1 MGRGGDLCRRKLFLK
16 AWIFLCMLLNAV
28 TPQSAEG
35 GLTQCE
41 IETIIRELTNP
52 NPEYQM
58 HIASLRNQLRSLLG
72 RKLPDDNFL
81 DSDDSLEAD
90 KRSIGSLARNGFL
103 NNGKRYVGS
112 LARSDSLRSQ
122 FDTIKR
128 SLATLAKNG
137 QLPSREPDYND
148 SAQQWSEK
156 RNLGSLARSGYLA
169 GKRNI
174 GSLARDFQLPSSST
188 GKRNIAALARDGLVP
203 SLNPKRNMASLA
215 RTGAFPAYK
224 RDFGNNYWSDDWNS
238 SEVDKRNLGA
248 LKNSPVHGS
257 RQKRDIGYDLEIA
270 DPVMQN
276 AGSVDYDELRNAINQ
291 FYNSYLGVN
300 NHEEKR
306 FLGSVARSGWYQ
318 YRPSSVEK
326 RNLQSL
332 ARNGMLRSDLARTD
346 SSSHKSDFD
355 NPSWEIVDDATLA
368 HGYSETPLVGVHP
381 DYRAPGAHHH
391 DSQLYTGEVYDVPN
405 LIINSIDDS
414 NNNKHNND
422 NYYSSVRHP
431 LDFQLRQ
438 LEEAQQQLE
447 YGLQDQEQ
455 DDNDNNLL
463 ENYVYNVVNNNSPY
477 DENEEI
483 NDKLYEFNVNANY
496 LY

>member
-306 FLGSVARSGWYQ
+306 FLGRILPPT
-318 YRPSSVEK
+318 R
-326 RNLQSL
+326 
-332 ARNGMLRSDLARTD
+332 
-346 SSSHKSDFD
+346 
-355 NPSWEIVDDATLA
+355 ATSTTHRGRL
-368 HGYSETPLVGVHP
+368 
-381 DYRAPGAHHH
+381 
-391 DSQLYTGEVYDVPN
+391 
-405 LIINSIDDS
+405 
-414 NNNKHNND
+414 
-422 NYYSSVRHP
+422 
-431 LDFQLRQ
+431 
-438 LEEAQQQLE
+438 
-447 YGLQDQEQ
+447 
-455 DDNDNNLL
+455 
-463 ENYVYNVVNNNSPY
+463 
-477 DENEEI
+477 
-483 NDKLYEFNVNANY
+483 
-496 LY
+496 